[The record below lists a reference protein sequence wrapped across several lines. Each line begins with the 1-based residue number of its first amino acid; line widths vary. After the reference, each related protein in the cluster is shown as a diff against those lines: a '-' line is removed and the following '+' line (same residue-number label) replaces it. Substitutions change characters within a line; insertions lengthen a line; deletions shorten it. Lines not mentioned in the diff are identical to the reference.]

1 MTLEDVDDAVD
12 PVHSIGVYTGYF
24 NIHQKPQEGDYKSN
38 NTKNENK
45 REEYNATAYLAA
57 QNRGIITRQ
66 HTPHKHQLYL
76 FCSADASAHLLQ
88 SQPPA
93 TATSTTKSKRCT
105 QISRGAGW
113 QTDNWVLRG
122 LAEADDFLFRA
133 DGRCPV
139 GALVSWSRC
148 VSGRHSALSLC
159 HDSDGYELWYG
170 GCLYIAGEVDT
181 TCGRGTTKGVNDAN
195 SPPKNSTSTNLTT
208 ALKT

>member
-1 MTLEDVDDAVD
+1 MGIVVLRWCFRMGVLIGLILLLGADWQGSRTRRMTLEDVDDAVD

-93 TATSTTKSKRCT
+93 TATSTTKSKR
-105 QISRGAGW
+105 
-113 QTDNWVLRG
+113 
-122 LAEADDFLFRA
+122 
-133 DGRCPV
+133 
-139 GALVSWSRC
+139 
-148 VSGRHSALSLC
+148 
-159 HDSDGYELWYG
+159 
-170 GCLYIAGEVDT
+170 
-181 TCGRGTTKGVNDAN
+181 
-195 SPPKNSTSTNLTT
+195 
-208 ALKT
+208 